1 MDIINQ
7 VFAGVTVIAIA
18 SMAGVMMR
26 FFKILMA
33 IKGSQQAQ
41 LRDDMLRA
49 YRYYKTQDGISLDDK
64 ANFSNMYRWYH
75 ALGQNGMMT
84 HIYNEVLDMPTKGG
98 DDHDAG

>member
-1 MDIINQ
+1 MFNLLAVLFLLVYFYKPIRIY
-7 VFAGVTVIAIA
+7 T
-18 SMAGVMMR
+18 
-26 FFKILMA
+26 
-33 IKGSQQAQ
+33 
-41 LRDDMLRA
+41 LRA

-84 HIYNEVLDMPTKGG
+84 HIYNEVLDMPVRGG